1 MTEPFSVILPH
12 GTLGIAPAQITS
24 KPVEQ
29 PVILEK
35 SRVDTGPFEYDGTG
49 LLIAVKK
56 LKAMGLHHDF
66 YSPAS
71 ALFKAQTKKPPLY
84 ARAWMHRH

>member
-1 MTEPFSVILPH
+1 M
-12 GTLGIAPAQITS
+12 GIAPAQITS

-56 LKAMGLHHDF
+56 LKIMGLHHDF
-66 YSPAS
+66 LFLGVGFIQGSNKKTA
-71 ALFKAQTKKPPLY
+71 ALC
-84 ARAWMHRH
+84 